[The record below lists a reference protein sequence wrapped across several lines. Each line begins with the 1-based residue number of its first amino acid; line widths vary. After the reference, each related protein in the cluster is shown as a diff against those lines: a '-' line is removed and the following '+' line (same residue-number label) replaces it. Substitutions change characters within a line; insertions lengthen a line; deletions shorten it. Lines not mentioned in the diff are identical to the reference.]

1 MHFDREALR
10 GIYLALEDVD
20 QYDVYRACVHLDFDP
35 DDGHIADASLPQFV
49 EIMVAKGHIM
59 PFDIPNYV
67 IAAEEYD
74 DIMLAM
80 EIMA

>member
-10 GIYLALEDVD
+10 GIYYALDNAD
-20 QYDVYRACVHLDFDP
+20 QLDVYLACAHLGFDVYNRI
-35 DDGHIADASLPQFV
+35 DDASLPQFV

-59 PFDIPNYV
+59 PFDIPNY
-67 IAAEEYD
+67 ILAAEEYD

-80 EIMA
+80 EMVA